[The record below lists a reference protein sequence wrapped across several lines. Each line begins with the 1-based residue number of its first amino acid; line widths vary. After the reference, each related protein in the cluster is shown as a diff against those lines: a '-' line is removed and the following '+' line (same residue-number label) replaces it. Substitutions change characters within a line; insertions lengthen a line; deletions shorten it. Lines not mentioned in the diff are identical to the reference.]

1 MPTENPRAKARNSI
15 QRRIEDAEDIVLGVV
30 VRQRANTFKRSQAI
44 CHQQVWRDRTSDRRG
59 SKRRKG

>member
-44 CHQQVWRDRTSDRRG
+44 CHQQV
-59 SKRRKG
+59 